1 MNKVLPIAAAAVML
15 GVGATMAVN
24 VQAQSMGAPAADTN
38 SVFAAMTPDSNG
50 TVAQK
55 VMSAPAGDVL
65 ALEIGRLPKQVYT
78 KQDDLLYIVSGYGT
92 ASVGYPTV
100 NLKAGSI
107 VSIPRNTAFEI
118 KANGNAPIRAILIAT
133 PHDNPE
139 NKRVL

>member
-15 GVGATMAVN
+15 GVGAMALSG
-24 VQAQSMGAPAADTN
+24 QAQEMGTPAADTN

-55 VMSAPAGDVL
+55 IMNAPAGDVL

-78 KQDDLLYIVSGYGT
+78 KQDDLLYVVSGYGT
-92 ASVGYPTV
+92 ASIGYPTV
-100 NLKAGSI
+100 DVKPGSL
-107 VSIPRNTAFEI
+107 VSIPRNTAFEV

-133 PHDNPE
+133 PHDNPD

>member
-15 GVGATMAVN
+15 GAGAMALS
-24 VQAQSMGAPAADTN
+24 VQAQSMGTPAADTN

-55 VMSAPAGDVL
+55 IMSAPAGDVL

-78 KQDDLLYIVSGYGT
+78 KQDDLLYVVSGYGT

-100 NLKAGSI
+100 DVKAGSL

-133 PHDNPE
+133 PHDNPD

>member
-1 MNKVLPIAAAAVML
+1 MNKVLPIAAAAVIL
-15 GVGATMAVN
+15 GVGAMAMS

-55 VMSAPAGDVL
+55 IMSAPAGDVL

-100 NLKAGSI
+100 DVKAGSL

-133 PHDNPE
+133 PHDNPD